1 MSSLGLC
8 KKKFIETGLA
18 VRRNLFLYKM
28 LGSHHTRA
36 HSFVCSY
43 TDCISVPVCIIQWDK
58 AIELSRIHSSRDI
71 NSLLVKCAGNLLDK
85 EKILG
90 AIELYPNISGTL

>member
-1 MSSLGLC
+1 MEIYGLQANM
-8 KKKFIETGLA
+8 IDEA
-18 VRRNLFLYKM
+18 I
-28 LGSHHTRA
+28 
-36 HSFVCSY
+36 
-43 TDCISVPVCIIQWDK
+43 DCCVQLNQWDK